1 MPCLGSKFMIG
12 PLESYDVPSIL
23 QAGMKTA
30 YLNQRL
36 IANNIANADTP
47 HYRPAE
53 LRFQETLQ
61 AMLQGRGMVSLRKS
75 HPKHME
81 FSSFRPLLFSRSRIA
96 KNDQNNVDLDEQ
108 LLKMSEN
115 ASRFGLYARLM
126 SKRFSETV
134 DMLRQL
140 NR

>member
-1 MPCLGSKFMIG
+1 MPRSLNLYS
-12 PLESYDVPSIL
+12 VPAIL

-47 HYRPAE
+47 NYRPVE
-53 LRFQETLQ
+53 LKFEETLQ
-61 AMLQGRGMVSLRKS
+61 AMLAGRGMISLRKS
-75 HPKHME
+75 YPRHLE
-81 FSSFRPLLFSRSRIA
+81 FSSFRPLLLSRSRTA
-96 KNDQNNVDLDEQ
+96 KNDRNSVDTDEQ

-115 ASRFGLYARLM
+115 ASKFGVYARLM

-134 DMLRQL
+134 EMLRQL

>member
-1 MPCLGSKFMIG
+1 MIR
-12 PLESYDVPSIL
+12 PLDQYDVQAIL

-47 HYRPAE
+47 NFRPAE
-53 LRFQETLQ
+53 LKFQETLLAQ
-61 AMLQGRGMVSLRKS
+61 LQGKSVVALRKA
-75 HPKHME
+75 HVRHME
-81 FSSFRPLLFSRSRIA
+81 FHSFRPLLELRSRTA
-96 KNDQNNVDLDEQ
+96 KNDRNNVDLDEQ
-108 LLKMSEN
+108 LLKMTEN
-115 ASRFGLYARLM
+115 ASRFGTYTRML

-134 DMLRQL
+134 EMLRQL